1 MSTFPRLTLQIYIGC
16 KEAALQSL
24 HSELLKHTATSSLF
38 RQLQKTGKYLHPLT
52 DKLLK

>member
-1 MSTFPRLTLQIYIGC
+1 MSTFPRLTLQICIGC

-38 RQLQKTGKYLHPLT
+38 WQLQKTLASIST
-52 DKLLK
+52 LLQTSC